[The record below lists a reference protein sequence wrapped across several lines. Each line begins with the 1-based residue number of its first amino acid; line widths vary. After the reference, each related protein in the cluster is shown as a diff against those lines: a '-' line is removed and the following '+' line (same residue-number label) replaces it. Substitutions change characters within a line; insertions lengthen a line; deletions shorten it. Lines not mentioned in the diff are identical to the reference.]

1 MLERW
6 QKEWQILLRVFV
18 FFLLLLS
25 LFRVVFLVFYY
36 SEWNESG
43 FGEALVAF
51 WYGTRLSLKS
61 AGHPVVFIL
70 LFCSVPIVFFENFK
84 GKEKWRNFV
93 IAFWI
98 GIFTFLGFARYP
110 YYQNF
115 NSGFNGSIFL
125 GVHEDPLVLLWTVN
139 EKYPIWALIIGMIV
153 VGWLFFR
160 LWKKMVQG
168 YYFSLPIFTSRIKM
182 ILYQFGI
189 ILFLVVAGIT
199 AGNGGSPF
207 EAWAFR
213 LKNSAIATNDVLNE
227 AIVDDL
233 QGLYRAWDENKRLTA
248 TSRRNID
255 PAQMKQY
262 LEKLADSPT
271 KTESMFLKDYTVRHA
286 KGSQIEAP
294 KKIFII
300 IAESYAQWPMQP
312 EYAKYGI
319 SSGVGQIVNKPN
331 SVWLQSIL
339 TNGPSTIS
347 AITATLTGLAETGQV
362 ATYQPETH
370 RQAYETALAPQ
381 MKKMGYKSYFWYGG
395 PSGWFG
401 IKKYALS
408 QGFEEFNGAGE
419 LGLRASENRW
429 GAADKEFLTRAAQ
442 GIAQINEPSVHVML
456 TISNHSPYTID
467 LAKEGFPKEE
477 VRKLLPKE
485 KQSDEEFLIELGHQW
500 YADREIKRF
509 IDQMEKEEP
518 NSLFIIV
525 GDHGSRAMYL
535 ENSPSLYHHNSV
547 PLIFYGKGIS
557 KNQFPSQVAG
567 GQIQIIP
574 TLIELIAP
582 KGFAYYSLMPSLT
595 EGRYYGLNS
604 SHWMNT
610 SVIANRSGE
619 KSQVYGENSTPA
631 NQVNRD
637 QEWEEAIFAYSW
649 WRAVKGEQ
657 LK

>member
-36 SEWNESG
+36 PEWGESG
-43 FGEALVAF
+43 LKEGLIAF

-61 AGHPVVFIL
+61 AGHPVVFML
-70 LFCSVPIVFFENFK
+70 LFCSLPIVFFEDFK

-93 IAFWI
+93 VAFWI

-115 NSGFNGSIFL
+115 NSGFNGSLFWGL
-125 GVHEDPLVLLWTVN
+125 HEDPLVLLWTVN
-139 EKYPIWALIIGMIV
+139 EKYPIWAMVIGMIGA
-153 VGWLFFR
+153 GWLFFL
-160 LWKKMVQG
+160 LWKKMFRG
-168 YYFSLPIFTSRIKM
+168 YYFSLPTFTNKIQRA
-182 ILYQFGI
+182 LYQFGI

-248 TSRRNID
+248 TARRNID
-255 PAQMKQY
+255 PAQMRQY
-262 LEKLADSPT
+262 LQKLSDSPT
-271 KTESMFLKDYTVRHA
+271 TDSIFLKDFTVRYA
-286 KGSQIEAP
+286 KGTQMETP

-300 IAESYAQWPMQP
+300 IAESYAQWPMQAK
-312 EYAKYGI
+312 YVKYGI
-319 SSGVGQIVNKPN
+319 SPGVSEIVRKPN

-347 AITATLTGLAETGQV
+347 AITASLTGLVETGQV
-362 ATYQPETH
+362 TTYQPETH

-429 GAADKEFLTRAAQ
+429 GAADKEFLEKATQ
-442 GIAQINEPSVHVML
+442 EISKIAEPSVHVML

-477 VRKLLPKE
+477 VRNLLPKE
-485 KQSDEEFLIELGHQW
+485 KQNDEEFLIELGHQW
-500 YADREIKRF
+500 YADREMKRF

-557 KNQFPSQVAG
+557 KSQFPSQVAG

-582 KGFAYYSLMPSLT
+582 KGFVYYSLMPSLT
-595 EGRYYGLNS
+595 EGRHYGVNS
-604 SHWMNT
+604 SHWMST
-610 SVIANRSGE
+610 IEIASRSGE
-619 KSQVYGENSTPA
+619 KSQVYGKNS
-631 NQVNRD
+631 NQAAPFVRD

-649 WRAVKGEQ
+649 WRVVKGER